1 MPPVPATGSRT
12 ASMQI
17 LRRIDRFPRWGLSG
31 LSALT
36 IGLGMLFVQYD
47 IFNINVSFV
56 QTCVQIVQGCDLT
69 SADGFIGLPV
79 FLSLLGYGIGALTLG
94 PLSDRFGRHSMLMLA
109 MIITGLGSLYS
120 MLSTNEMHFVM
131 SRLITG
137 IGVGADLAIIN
148 VFVSEISP
156 RRMRGRYTGLMFI
169 MASLGSALGIWLG
182 LFLTTPM
189 GPWPSALPFA
199 LASETFTQGW
209 RWVYAIGVVLALL
222 SLLLR
227 IALPESPRWLAGQGR
242 VDEARV
248 VVGRMEQI
256 ATRRSPLLPDEGAS
270 LEAEEPTQSIW
281 RGMKELFTTPKYLKR
296 LGVLGL
302 SWMLGYVTI
311 YAFSGA
317 YTSVLV
323 RQGFSPSEAGM
334 VSAVGLIGFIL
345 AALVVRPLV
354 DRIERK
360 WWMLIGAAITIAGAL
375 LVAFG
380 DRSLGMV
387 FLGSIVLFFGQNLW
401 VPAQYALTAEVYPTR
416 FRTTAYAVTDS
427 IGHVGGGLGVLL
439 LVGVLSRLPLE
450 GTMLGL
456 VGFLLV
462 GALVNLLA
470 PNTKGKN
477 LEEASQ

>member
-1 MPPVPATGSRT
+1 MPTVPATDSRT

-120 MLSTNEMHFVM
+120 MLSTNETHFVL

-209 RWVYAIGVVLALL
+209 RWVYGIGVVLAVL

-248 VVGRMEQI
+248 VVDRMERI
-256 ATRRSPLLPDEGAS
+256 ATRRSPLLPDDGAGQDV
-270 LEAEEPTQSIW
+270 EEPTQSVW
-281 RGMKELFTTPKYLKR
+281 RGMRELFTTPKYLKR

-345 AALVVRPLV
+345 AAVAVRPLV

-360 WWMLIGAAITIAGAL
+360 WWMLIGTIITIAGAL

-439 LVGVLSRLPLE
+439 LVGILSKFPLE

-456 VGFLLV
+456 VAFLSV
-462 GALVNLLA
+462 GAIVNLLA